1 MRDCCGSSPKTVSL
15 NEPRK
20 LNAEKIRRKIGK
32 CLRQL
37 QKHDPDVRH
46 SLQPTQILFVG
57 NSSALCGVSFDE
69 LEKVF
74 IEYDE
79 SCQFVVYPNKRPYS
93 FVHFSSIDNAQRAFA
108 ALNGKVPDGV
118 GPNALPFFIAYV
130 ENLPCAKKDEQVRPP
145 ADLRVLMNFVDENEE
160 QELMAS
166 LKDCVYAKTKLKS
179 RKVVHFG
186 YKFNYDTNEAD
197 VPAENAIPQ
206 SCSGIIDRMMR
217 AGIFTERPDQLTVN
231 IYEPGNGIPS
241 HVDSHSPFGDTIVS
255 LSLMSDLVME
265 FRDFA
270 NTSSVYN
277 VLLPRYSLAVMQGE
291 SRYRWKHGIAKRK
304 YDINPD
310 NNRLIRR
317 QLRVS
322 FTFRKVASQKCQ
334 CSFIE
339 YCDWDRNGTMKIPE
353 DDEHGKRI
361 EDDYVTSVYESIAD
375 HFDKTRHSQWVAV
388 AEFLKELP
396 PSSLLFDVGCG
407 NGKYLARKD
416 QLIKVESIADHFD
429 KTRHSQWVAVAEFL
443 KELPPSSLLFD
454 VGCGNGKYLARKD
467 QLIKIGCDMCD
478 NLCRIAQGKGGN
490 VVRSDA
496 LNLSFR
502 DSIADAALSIA
513 VIHHL
518 STEKRRRRAIEELM
532 RILRIG
538 GCACVTVWAM
548 EQTHDNVVSEYL
560 KMRGNK
566 CHVQMNRRDSRG
578 RLRVHEGQDFTQQ
591 DMLVPWQNANG
602 ERFLRYYH
610 LFVAGELEEL
620 CSGVPNCEVMKSLY
634 EEGNWIVILK
644 KIAQ

>member
-108 ALNGKVPDGV
+108 ALNGKVPDGL

-130 ENLPCAKKDEQVRPP
+130 ENLPCVKKDEQVRPP

-416 QLIKVESIADHFD
+416 QLIK
-429 KTRHSQWVAVAEFL
+429 
-443 KELPPSSLLFD
+443 
-454 VGCGNGKYLARKD
+454 
-467 QLIKIGCDMCD
+467 IGCDMCD

-602 ERFLRYYH
+602 ERFLR
-610 LFVAGELEEL
+610 
-620 CSGVPNCEVMKSLY
+620 
-634 EEGNWIVILK
+634 
-644 KIAQ
+644 